1 MKPIKIQSISDIIT
15 NSSTEVFCMYSQ
27 HDKEE
32 IKKLVNAILALSNSV
47 VTFDDL
53 FEIKMDI
60 NWDAAYYMWN
70 DDEEIAEK
78 YENAD
83 DFFEFLKTLNDEQLK
98 EYEQNF
104 VSSYSDL
111 PPMTL
116 YDGYTVSVKQGVIET
131 ETIKKAKEAINYIK
145 NIFDY
150 EAAYC

>member
-1 MKPIKIQSISDIIT
+1 MKHIKIQSISDIIT

-32 IKKLVNAILALSNSV
+32 IKKLVNAILSLSNSV

-60 NWDAAYYMWN
+60 NWDAAYRIWQ

-78 YENAD
+78 FESD
-83 DFFEFLKTLNDEQLK
+83 DDLFEFLKTLNDEQLK
-98 EYEQNF
+98 EYEIKLAGC
-104 VSSYSDL
+104 YSDT
-111 PPMTL
+111 PITL
-116 YDGYTVSVKQGVIET
+116 YDGYTVSVKSGVTET

>member
-27 HDKEE
+27 RDKEE

-53 FEIKMDI
+53 FEIKMDVK
-60 NWDAAYYMWN
+60 WDAAYHIW
-70 DDEEIAEK
+70 DGDEEVQQK
-78 YENAD
+78 YKSED
-83 DFFEFLKTLNDEQLK
+83 DFFEFLKTLNDDQLK
-98 EYEQNF
+98 EYDEKF
-104 VSSYSDL
+104 AGCYTDT
-111 PPMTL
+111 PMTL
-116 YDGYTVSVKQGVIET
+116 YDGYTVSVKPGVVET
-131 ETIKKAKEAINYIK
+131 ETVKKAKEAINYIK

>member
-53 FEIKMDI
+53 FEIKMDV
-60 NWDAAYYMWN
+60 NWDAAYNLWQG
-70 DDEEIAEK
+70 DEELSEK
-78 YENAD
+78 YESDD

-98 EYEQNF
+98 EYEQKF
-104 VSSYSDL
+104 AGCYTDTPMSLYS
-111 PPMTL
+111 
-116 YDGYTVSVKQGVIET
+116 GYTVNVKQGVVET
-131 ETIKKAKEAINYIK
+131 DTVKKAKEAINYIK

>member
-60 NWDAAYYMWN
+60 NWDAVYHIYDN
-70 DDEEIAEK
+70 DEEISEK
-78 YENAD
+78 YEVKTPFSNS
-83 DFFEFLKTLNDEQLK
+83 LKHLTTNNSKSMSKNLK
-98 EYEQNF
+98 VAIQIRLCRY
-104 VSSYSDL
+104 
-111 PPMTL
+111 MM
-116 YDGYTVSVKQGVIET
+116 VIPLV
-131 ETIKKAKEAINYIK
+131 
-145 NIFDY
+145 
-150 EAAYC
+150 

>member
-1 MKPIKIQSISDIIT
+1 
-15 NSSTEVFCMYSQ
+15 
-27 HDKEE
+27 
-32 IKKLVNAILALSNSV
+32 
-47 VTFDDL
+47 
-53 FEIKMDI
+53 
-60 NWDAAYYMWN
+60 MWN
-70 DDEEIAEK
+70 DDEEITEK

>member
-53 FEIKMDI
+53 FEIKMDV
-60 NWDAAYYMWN
+60 NWDAAYHIWDN
-70 DDEEIAEK
+70 DEEISEK
-78 YENAD
+78 YESEEALY
-83 DFFEFLKTLNDEQLK
+83 EFLKTLNDEQLK
-98 EYEQNF
+98 EYEQKF
-104 VSSYSDL
+104 EGCYTDV
-111 PPMTL
+111 PMSL
-116 YDGYTVSVKQGVIET
+116 YDGYTVSVKPGVVET
-131 ETIKKAKEAINYIK
+131 ETVKKAKEAINYIK

>member
-27 HDKEE
+27 RDKEE
-32 IKKLVNAILALSNSV
+32 IKKLVNAILALSDSA

-60 NWDAAYYMWN
+60 NWNAVYHIYDN
-70 DDEEIAEK
+70 DEDISTK
-78 YENAD
+78 YKSDD
-83 DFFEFLKTLNDEQLK
+83 DFFEFLKTLDDEQLK
-98 EYEQNF
+98 EYEKKMT
-104 VSSYSDL
+104 VCYTDT
-111 PPMTL
+111 PMTL
-116 YDGYTVSVKQGVIET
+116 YDGYTVSVKQGVVET
-131 ETIKKAKEAINYIK
+131 ETVKKAKEAINYIK

>member
-1 MKPIKIQSISDIIT
+1 
-15 NSSTEVFCMYSQ
+15 MYSQ

-53 FEIKMDI
+53 FEIKMDV
-60 NWDAAYYMWN
+60 NWDAAYNLWQG
-70 DDEEIAEK
+70 DEELSEK
-78 YENAD
+78 YESDD

-98 EYEQNF
+98 EYEQKF
-104 VSSYSDL
+104 AGCYTDTPMSLYS
-111 PPMTL
+111 
-116 YDGYTVSVKQGVIET
+116 GYTVNVKQGVVET
-131 ETIKKAKEAINYIK
+131 DTVKKAKEAINYIK

>member
-27 HDKEE
+27 RDKEE

-53 FEIKMDI
+53 FEIKMDV
-60 NWDAAYYMWN
+60 NWDAAYCIYDN
-70 DDEEIAEK
+70 DEEISEK
-78 YENAD
+78 YESD
-83 DFFEFLKTLNDEQLK
+83 DAFFEFLKTLNDEQLK
-98 EYEQNF
+98 EYEKKF
-104 VSSYSDL
+104 EGCYTDT
-111 PPMTL
+111 PMTL
-116 YDGYTVSVKQGVIET
+116 YNGYTVSVKQGVVET
-131 ETIKKAKEAINYIK
+131 ETVKKAKEAINYIK

>member
-15 NSSTEVFCMYSQ
+15 NSSTEVFCMYTQ

-32 IKKLVNAILALSNSV
+32 IKKLVNAILALSDSA

-60 NWDAAYYMWN
+60 NWEAAYRIWDN
-70 DDEEIAEK
+70 DEEIQQK
-78 YENAD
+78 YERDD
-83 DFFEFLKTLNDEQLK
+83 DFFEFLKTLDDNQLK
-98 EYEQNF
+98 EYEKKM
-104 VSSYSDL
+104 SECYSDT
-111 PPMTL
+111 PMTL
-116 YDGYTVSVKQGVIET
+116 YDGYTVSVKPGVVET
-131 ETIKKAKEAINYIK
+131 ETVKKAKEAINYIK

>member
-15 NSSTEVFCMYSQ
+15 NSSTEVFCMYSR

-60 NWDAAYYMWN
+60 NWDAAYHIWDN
-70 DDEEIAEK
+70 DEEISEK
-78 YENAD
+78 YESEEAL
-83 DFFEFLKTLNDEQLK
+83 FEFLKTLNDEQLK
-98 EYEQNF
+98 EYEQKF
-104 VSSYSDL
+104 EGCYTDV
-111 PPMTL
+111 PMSL
-116 YDGYTVSVKQGVIET
+116 YDGYTVSVKPGVVET
-131 ETIKKAKEAINYIK
+131 ETVKKAKEAINYIK

>member
-1 MKPIKIQSISDIIT
+1 MKSIKIQSISDIIT

-60 NWDAAYYMWN
+60 NWDAVYHIWDN
-70 DDEEIAEK
+70 DEEISEK
-78 YENAD
+78 YESEEAL
-83 DFFEFLKTLNDEQLK
+83 FEFLKTLNDEQLK
-98 EYEQNF
+98 EYEKKF
-104 VSSYSDL
+104 DSCYTDT
-111 PPMTL
+111 PMTL
-116 YDGYTVSVKQGVIET
+116 YDGYTVSVKPGVVET
-131 ETIKKAKEAINYIK
+131 ETVKKAKEAINYIK

>member
-15 NSSTEVFCMYSQ
+15 NSSTEVFCMYTQ

-32 IKKLVNAILALSNSV
+32 IKKLVNAILALSDSA

-60 NWDAAYYMWN
+60 NWDAAYHIYDN
-70 DDEEIAEK
+70 DEDISTK
-78 YENAD
+78 HKSDD
-83 DFFEFLKTLNDEQLK
+83 DFFEFLKTLNDDQLK
-98 EYEQNF
+98 EYEKKFTNC
-104 VSSYSDL
+104 YTDT
-111 PPMTL
+111 PMTL
-116 YDGYTVSVKQGVIET
+116 YDGYTVSVKQGVVET

>member
-27 HDKEE
+27 RDKEE
-32 IKKLVNAILALSNSV
+32 IKKLVNAILALSNSL

-78 YENAD
+78 YESAD

-104 VSSYSDL
+104 VSTYSDL

>member
-27 HDKEE
+27 RDKEE

-53 FEIKMDI
+53 FEIKMDV
-60 NWDAAYYMWN
+60 NWEAAYHIWDN
-70 DDEEIAEK
+70 DEEIQQK
-78 YENAD
+78 YKSED
-83 DFFEFLKTLNDEQLK
+83 DFLEFLKTLTDDQLK
-98 EYEQNF
+98 EYEEKF
-104 VSSYSDL
+104 AGYYTDT
-111 PPMTL
+111 PMTL
-116 YDGYTVSVKQGVIET
+116 YDGYTVNVKPGVVET